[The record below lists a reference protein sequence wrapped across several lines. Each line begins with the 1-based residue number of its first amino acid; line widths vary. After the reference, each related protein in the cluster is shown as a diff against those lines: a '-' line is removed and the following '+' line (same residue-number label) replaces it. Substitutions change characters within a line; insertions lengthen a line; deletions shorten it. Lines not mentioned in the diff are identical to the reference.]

1 MSSLA
6 EVALRAG
13 VSKATASRAL
23 SGALHVSLETR
34 DRVTAAAADLGYVV
48 SSSAASLVTGRT
60 QTIGVLTPFIN
71 RWFFAEVIEGIESAL
86 VRKSYDLTLY
96 RVGDD
101 PEQRRQVF
109 EYYLVRKRVDAVIT
123 VGLSL
128 APEEVAQLHAL
139 GGPAVGTGGT
149 IAGMMTMSIDDVAAG
164 SLVTEHL
171 LSLGHRRIVHLG
183 GGSDEQRDFHAHAGR
198 LEGFRSAMAAAGI
211 QQDDDLRL
219 TPFTI
224 PGGYEVALELLAHP
238 HSRPTAIVAGCD
250 EIAIGAITAA
260 RQLGIQVPAQLSV
273 VGIDDHS
280 LADMFG
286 LTTVR
291 QDPRGQGSRA
301 VEILMADLAS
311 GRRSTDTRELPV
323 PTSLRV
329 RSSTTAPTDS

>member
-1 MSSLA
+1 VSSLA

-23 SGALHVSLETR
+23 SGASHVSDDAR
-34 DRVTAAAADLGYVV
+34 DRVHAAAADLGYVV
-48 SSSAASLVTGRT
+48 SANAASLVTGRT
-60 QTIGVLTPFIN
+60 QNIGVVTPFIN

-86 VRKSYDLTLY
+86 VGNGYDLTLY

-101 PEQRRQVF
+101 PEQRRKVF
-109 EYYLVRKRVDAVIT
+109 DYSLVRKRVDAVIT
-123 VGLSL
+123 VGLAL
-128 APEEVAQLHAL
+128 TPAEVTQLHSL
-139 GGPAVGTGGT
+139 GGPLLGIGGS
-149 IAGMMTMSIDDVAAG
+149 IDGMTTMSIDDVAAG

-171 LSLGHRRIVHLG
+171 LSLGHRKIVHLG
-183 GGSDEQRDFHAHAGR
+183 GGTDEQRDFHAHAGR
-198 LEGFRSAMAAAGI
+198 LEGFRSAMAAAGVAPEN
-211 QQDDDLRL
+211 DLRL

-224 PGGYEVALELLAHP
+224 PGGYEVALDLLAHP

-291 QDPRGQGSRA
+291 QNPHGQGAWA
-301 VEILMADLAS
+301 VDIVMTDIAS
-311 GRRSTDTRELPV
+311 GRSSDATRALPV
-323 PTSLRV
+323 ATTLRV
-329 RSSTTAPTDS
+329 RSSSTAPTEA